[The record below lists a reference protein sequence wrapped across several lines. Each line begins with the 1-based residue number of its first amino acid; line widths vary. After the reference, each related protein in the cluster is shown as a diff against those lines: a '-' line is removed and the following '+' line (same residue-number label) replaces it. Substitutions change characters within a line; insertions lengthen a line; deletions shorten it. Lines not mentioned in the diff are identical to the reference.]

1 MSMTAADRRHVEA
14 PGATLGPPRLRSRP
28 GADEQAL
35 EPLFERWQRHGD
47 RHARQVLVE
56 RFMPLARRL
65 ARRYLSAREPIEDLM
80 QVASLGLLKA
90 IDRFDTTRGNR
101 FAAFAVPTILGELRR
116 HFRTVSWAVHVPRG
130 AQERALEVDKASDA
144 LRAASGRV
152 PTVREISEYLEIDEG
167 EVLDALQTTQ
177 AQDALSLD
185 APFSGDEDQSPDPR
199 SETIGGDD
207 AGYAFVEDSSA
218 VAQALARLSPRE
230 RYIVRLRFVAEMTQ
244 SEIAARV
251 GLSQMQISRLLRRSL
266 QEMRELAEGPE
277 LARREPPREPHAG
290 LRL

>member
-1 MSMTAADRRHVEA
+1 LTTATADPVRALHDS
-14 PGATLGPPRLRSRP
+14 GPHLRSAPHRE
-28 GADEQAL
+28 DNAL
-35 EPLFERWQRHGD
+35 EPLFERWQKHGD
-47 RHARQVLVE
+47 QQARQALVE

-65 ARRYLSAREPIEDLM
+65 ARRYLSAREPIEDLL

-152 PTVREISEYLEIDEG
+152 PTVREIAEYLEIEDA
-167 EVLDALQTTQ
+167 EVLDALQTNQ

-185 APFSGDEDQSPDPR
+185 APFSGDDEQGADPR
-199 SETIGGDD
+199 SETIGTEDT
-207 AGYAFVEDSSA
+207 GYVYVEDSSA

-230 RYIVRLRFVAEMTQ
+230 RRIVHLRFVAEMTQ
-244 SEIAARV
+244 SEIAQEV

-266 QEMRELAEGPE
+266 REIREFAEGQT
-277 LARREPPREPHAG
+277 G
-290 LRL
+290 

>member
-1 MSMTAADRRHVEA
+1 MSTTATEDAARALLDS
-14 PGATLGPPRLRSRP
+14 GPHLRSAPHR
-28 GADEQAL
+28 DDNAL
-35 EPLFERWQRHGD
+35 EPLFERWQKYGD
-47 RHARQVLVE
+47 QQARQALVE

-130 AQERALEVDKASDA
+130 AQERALEVDKASDT

-152 PTVREISEYLEIDEG
+152 PTVREIAEYLEIEDA
-167 EVLDALQTTQ
+167 EVLDALQTNQ

-185 APFSGDEDQSPDPR
+185 APFSGDDEQGADPR
-199 SETIGGDD
+199 SETIGTEDT
-207 AGYAFVEDSSA
+207 GYVYVEDSSA

-230 RYIVRLRFVAEMTQ
+230 RRIVHLRFVAEMTQ
-244 SEIAARV
+244 SEIAQEV

-266 QEMRELAEGPE
+266 REMRELAEGE
-277 LARREPPREPHAG
+277 GGAA
-290 LRL
+290 

>member
-1 MSMTAADRRHVEA
+1 MSVAAPPTTRHSSSQV
-14 PGATLGPPRLRSRP
+14 PLRSAPR
-28 GADEQAL
+28 ASDAAL
-35 EPLFERWQRHGD
+35 EELFERWQTRGD
-47 RHARQVLVE
+47 RHAREALVE

-90 IDRFDTTRGNR
+90 IDRFDTSRGNR

-116 HFRTVSWAVHVPRG
+116 HFRSVSWAVHVPRG

-144 LRAASGRV
+144 LRAVSGRA
-152 PTVREISEYLEIDEG
+152 PTVRELAEYLEIEDS

-185 APFSGDEDQSPDPR
+185 APFSGDDEQGADPR
-199 SETIGGDD
+199 SETIGREDT
-207 AGYAFVEDSSA
+207 GYALVEDSSA
-218 VAQALARLSPRE
+218 VAQALRRLSPRE
-230 RYIVRLRFVAEMTQ
+230 RHIVELRFVAEMTQ
-244 SEIAARV
+244 SEIADQV

-266 QEMRELAEGPE
+266 QEMRELADGERTPS
-277 LARREPPREPHAG
+277 
-290 LRL
+290 